1 MRTGLKSFLPD
12 YGQLEIATQNMGV
25 MAPGISTAP
34 PTASTGRRFSR
45 RRRRIDDDSLTPRFR
60 GAVTADGRLRFGPS
74 SSASPPSISPSVSI
88 SPRFGPSSAVSTP
101 SFSTVVRASPRLVSR
116 YPRYSPG
123 SIPGQ
128 ATQPA
133 GSRILGL
140 APFPSGGYRVPTLRS
155 VSSSASSPYLSSAY
169 RRPQGQPSASGYWAN
184 TPGYMRAY
192 SPAQSYMPAFS
203 VQQYAPISRRG
214 GGRRMGRTMRQLYRL
229 LILAKKKGFRNWKV
243 KSRRGRWVSRI
254 SLYPYP
260 RKRSKL
266 AKKIA
271 RTRRSLKR
279 MGLKR
284 NARQLVRRVIGK
296 WQQPTAVSSVAR
308 NMGFR
313 PPPGPGGF
321 SGASW
326 GDLGNVGMGPGMF

>member
-1 MRTGLKSFLPD
+1 MKIGLKSFLPD
-12 YGQLEIATQNMGV
+12 YGELEIATQNMGAV
-25 MAPGISTAP
+25 APGA
-34 PTASTGRRFSR
+34 SR
-45 RRRRIDDDSLTPRFR
+45 RGRYVRRSGRIDEDSLTPRFR

-74 SSASPPSISPSVSI
+74 SPSSVSPSVSV
-88 SPRFGPSSAVSTP
+88 SPRFGPPSSASTP
-101 SFSTVVRASPRLVSR
+101 SFSPVVRASPRLVSR
-116 YPRYSPG
+116 FPRFGPG

-133 GSRILGL
+133 GSRVLGP
-140 APFPSGGYRVPTLRS
+140 APFPSGGYRVPTFRS

-169 RRPQGQPSASGYWAN
+169 RRPQGQPSASSYWAN

-203 VQQYAPISRRG
+203 VQPYAPISRQV
-214 GGRRMGRTMRQLYRL
+214 GGRRMGRTMRRLYRL
-229 LILAKKKGFRNWKV
+229 LIMAKKKGFRNWKV

-254 SLYPYP
+254 SKYPYP

-284 NARQLVRRVIGK
+284 NARQLVRQVIGK
-296 WQQPTAVSSVAR
+296 WQKPTALSRVAR
-308 NMGFR
+308 NMGLR

-321 SGASW
+321 AGAYW